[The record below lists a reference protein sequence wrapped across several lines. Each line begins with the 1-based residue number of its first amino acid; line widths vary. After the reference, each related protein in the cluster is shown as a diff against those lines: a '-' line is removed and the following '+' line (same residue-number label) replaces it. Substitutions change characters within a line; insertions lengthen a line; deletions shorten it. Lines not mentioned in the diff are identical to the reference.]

1 MPGYTKT
8 RLDLKN
14 LPNWLTFLKEDLNLK
29 ALGLSVARLPA
40 GKGYTIMHQHEEQ
53 EEVYMVLSGRGI
65 IHIDGEDISLREGDF
80 VNVVPES
87 KRALKAADD
96 SDLIFI
102 CAGAVSTGNYPKS
115 AKSRALIDDGIP
127 DYDNV
132 PPWYEGNK
140 KIAEINKRLKHERE
154 ARKE

>member
-29 ALGLSVARLPA
+29 ALGLSVARLAA

-102 CAGAVSTGNYPKS
+102 CAGAVSTGKYPKS

>member
-102 CAGAVSTGNYPKS
+102 CAGAVSTGKYPKI

>member
-8 RLDLKN
+8 RPDLKN

-102 CAGAVSTGNYPKS
+102 CAGAVSTGKYPKN